1 MKLFLAL
8 VFLVGSYLGMMF
20 FTTNIVL
27 GQVNNLNRTYQYVA
41 NNSDDI
47 ATGRKSVKNDQYRLN
62 QDQQAILSKY

>member
-8 VFLVGSYLGMMF
+8 LFLVGSYLGAMF

-27 GQVNNLNRTYQYVA
+27 GQIGNLNQTYQYVA

-47 ATGRKSVKNDQYRLN
+47 ATGRKSVTNSQYKLN
-62 QDQQAILSKY
+62 QDQQAVLSKY